1 VRQASALCHA
11 IHAPKLAT
19 EIVPPLS
26 HYHLYCRLT
35 RPLAEDTHVILAS
48 SGDRQNRWI
57 DMLVEGQP
65 QQRRPRTDSMRDW
78 RVCRKPGSSSTRRQ
92 FKDVESSAYA
102 FDSASIQIPLGLRQL
117 RAGSHTVPHLQLFS
131 GNTFLPIASSPFT
144 VLNTAKSQLAETDGP
159 TDWQNRKTFGESEA
173 RAGWAVREF
182 FDVPADVATSWLHL
196 T

>member
-57 DMLVEGQP
+57 DMLV
-65 QQRRPRTDSMRDW
+65 RTDSM

-182 FDVPADVATSWLHL
+182 FDVPADVATSLLHL